1 MKEEVDQECLKNK
14 IFLTFTLQLFFFGG
28 GGVGGGAFNI

>member
-14 IFLTFTLQLFFFGG
+14 IYLTFTLQLLFLGG
-28 GGVGGGAFNI
+28 RGVGGGAFNI